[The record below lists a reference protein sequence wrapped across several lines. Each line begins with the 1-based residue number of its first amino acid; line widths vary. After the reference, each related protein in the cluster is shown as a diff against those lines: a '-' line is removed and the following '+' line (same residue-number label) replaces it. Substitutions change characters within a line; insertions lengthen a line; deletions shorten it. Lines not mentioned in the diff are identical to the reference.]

1 MSDMDLVTLQ
11 VSEPYRRTDFT
22 LVVKIRSL
30 VFIDIDVVE
39 FHIGLRAFKASLGL
53 NKLLL
58 HLRLLL
64 RLT

>member
-1 MSDMDLVTLQ
+1 MSDMDLATLQ

-30 VFIDIDVVE
+30 VFMDIDVE
-39 FHIGLRAFKASLGL
+39 FHIGLRVFKACLVL
-53 NKLLL
+53 NILLL